1 MLMGV
6 TMAEQEK
13 IRVLIVDD
21 IAETR
26 ENIRRLLQFDPTIE
40 VAGSARSGQE
50 GIDLAQQLKP
60 DVVIMDINMPD
71 LDGITATERIRK
83 KVPYIQVVI
92 LSVQTDANYM
102 RRAMLAGARDFL
114 TKPPSIDEL
123 NGAIRRAGQMAKEE
137 RKKLSQ
143 SYSGAIGEGGQSSAS
158 SSKHFGKVIV
168 VYSPKG
174 GTGCTTITTNL
185 AVALHDDAAPCLII
199 DGSVQYGDV
208 AVFLN
213 EQVKNS
219 VLDLTPRVE
228 ELDQEVIESVTIYHA
243 ASGLRIVAAPPRPEM
258 ADTVSGE
265 EFGKLLKVLSQYY
278 AYVVVDTTSYLT
290 EVVQA
295 ALENADLIVL
305 ITTQDIPAI
314 KNANAFL
321 TLADASGIHRN
332 RIAFIMNRYD
342 KRIQISPERVGE
354 SLRQPI
360 VAALPLDERL
370 VSSSVNRGIPF
381 LLDNK
386 TQPIS
391 KGMLLLADILK
402 GMLIQEVDE
411 PELVKK

>member
-1 MLMGV
+1 
-6 TMAEQEK
+6 MASQEK

-26 ENIRRLLQFDPTIE
+26 ENIRRLLQFDSLIE
-40 VAGSARSGQE
+40 IAGSARTGHEAIEMS
-50 GIDLAQQLKP
+50 QQLKP

-71 LDGITATERIRK
+71 LDGITATERICK
-83 KVPYIQVVI
+83 KVPHTQVVI

-123 NGAIRRAGQMAKEE
+123 NAAVRRAGQMAHEE
-137 RKKLSQ
+137 RKKISQ
-143 SYSGAIGEGGQSSAS
+143 SYPPTGDYNQSLSRPF
-158 SSKHFGKVIV
+158 KNTGKVIV

-174 GTGCTTITTNL
+174 GTGCTTIATNL
-185 AVALHDDAAPCLII
+185 ALSLQSEETQSIII
-199 DGSVQYGDV
+199 DASIQYGDV

-219 VLDLTPRVE
+219 VLDLTPRVD
-228 ELDQEVIESVTIYHA
+228 ELDQEVIESVTIYNA

-265 EFGKLLKVLSQYY
+265 QFGKLLKILAQYY
-278 AYVVVDTTSYLT
+278 SYVIVDTTSYLT
-290 EVVQA
+290 EVVQV

-305 ITTQDIPAI
+305 ITTQEIPAI

-321 TLADASGIHRN
+321 VLADASGIHRD
-332 RIAFIMNRYD
+332 RIAFVMNRYD
-342 KRIQISPERVGE
+342 RRIQISPERVGE

-360 VAALPLDERL
+360 VAALPLDER
-370 VSSSVNRGIPF
+370 VVNSSVNKGIPF
-381 LLDNK
+381 ILENK
-386 TQPIS
+386 SLPIS
-391 KGMLLLADILK
+391 KGILQLADTVKSL
-402 GMLIQEVDE
+402 LSQEE
-411 PELVKK
+411 NKPELIKK

>member
-1 MLMGV
+1 MGV
-6 TMAEQEK
+6 KMAAQEK
-13 IRVLIVDD
+13 IQVLIVDD

-26 ENIRRLLQFDPTIE
+26 ENIRRLLQFDPMIE
-40 VAGSARSGQE
+40 VVGAARSGHE
-50 GIDLAQQLKP
+50 GIELSQQLKP

-123 NGAIRRAGQMAKEE
+123 NAAVRRAGQMAHDE

-143 SYSGAIGEGGQSSAS
+143 SYPSGMGDGGPSSAS
-158 SSKHFGKVIV
+158 PFKQIGKVIV

-174 GTGCTTITTNL
+174 GTGCTTIAVNL
-185 AVALHDDAAPCLII
+185 ALALQSSESPTVVV

-219 VLDLTPRVE
+219 ILDLTPRVE
-228 ELDQEVIESVTIYHA
+228 ELDRDVIESVTIQHSS
-243 ASGLRIVAAPPRPEM
+243 SGLRVVAAPPRPEM
-258 ADTVSGE
+258 ADTVVGE
-265 EFGKLLKVLSQYY
+265 EFGKLLKVLTQYY
-278 AYVVVDTTSYLT
+278 SYIVVDTTSYLT

-321 TLADASGIHRN
+321 TLADASGIQRN

-342 KRIQISPERVGE
+342 RRIQISPERVGE

-360 VAALPLDERL
+360 IAALPLDERV

-386 TQPIS
+386 TQLIS
-391 KGMLLLADILK
+391 KGMLQLADTLK
-402 GMLIQEVDE
+402 GILVQEENE
-411 PELVKK
+411 PELIKK

>member
-1 MLMGV
+1 MDGV
-6 TMAEQEK
+6 IMTVQEK

-26 ENIRRLLQFDPTIE
+26 ENIRRLLQFDPSIE
-40 VAGSARSGQE
+40 IAGSARSGHE
-50 GIDLAQQLKP
+50 AIELSQQMKP

-83 KVPYIQVVI
+83 KNPYIQVVI

-123 NGAIRRAGQMAKEE
+123 NGAVRRAGQLAQEE
-137 RKKLSQ
+137 RRKLTQ
-143 SYSGAIGEGGQSSAS
+143 TYSGGMGEGGSISAGPF
-158 SSKHFGKVIV
+158 KQAGKVIV

-174 GTGCTTITTNL
+174 GTGCTTIAINL
-185 AVALHDDAAPCLII
+185 ALSLQADDAPTII
-199 DGSVQYGDV
+199 VDGSVQFGDV

-213 EQVKNS
+213 EQIKNS
-219 VLDLTPRVE
+219 LLDLTPRVD
-228 ELDQEVIESVTIYHA
+228 ELDREVIESVTIFHA

-265 EFGKLLKVLSQYY
+265 NFGKLLKVLAQYF
-278 AYVVVDTTSYLT
+278 AYVIVDTTSYLT
-290 EVVQA
+290 EVVQS

-321 TLADASGIHRN
+321 TLADASGIHRD
-332 RIAFIMNRYD
+332 RVAFIMNRYD

-360 VAALPLDERL
+360 IAALPLDERM

-381 LLDNK
+381 ILDNK
-386 TQPIS
+386 TIPIS
-391 KGMLLLADILK
+391 KGMLQLADSLKAILV
-402 GMLIQEVDE
+402 QEVKE
-411 PELVKK
+411 PELIKK